1 MSNYLKLKRFKIFY
15 CKLNY
20 SIRAGILIG
29 NRNGMK
35 HLEDLGVDGDNSKMV
50 VKEIEFEDVD
60 WVQLRVIWDYS
71 DEYLYYC
78 LVCYDAV

>member
-1 MSNYLKLKRFKIFY
+1 
-15 CKLNY
+15 
-20 SIRAGILIG
+20 
-29 NRNGMK
+29 MK